1 MYYIG
6 DNLLLRKSIGL
17 FKVKLHV
24 KFACSYNLV
33 KVVRVNLGQAYPR
46 SKIPLMNFYY
56 LKVESVWFKI
66 YLCFP
71 TCVMS
76 MRVLPAQF
84 S

>member
-24 KFACSYNLV
+24 KFACRYKLV
-33 KVVRVNLGQAYPR
+33 KVVRVNLGQAYPPPQD
-46 SKIPLMNFYY
+46 SIMIFYY